1 MDNKFYEKDI
11 SKFDPS
17 KASAEEVRKWV
28 YAVIDAELEKDPEEI
43 DYDLLEQ
50 CAKLEAELPDMDF
63 EISESEYAAGL
74 ERIKAL
80 APAPEYKETKILKP
94 KKKIKKSVRIIAI
107 LAASLAVLLLSVTI
121 GAAVQGKPVMQFIS
135 ENIQAILGMNTG
147 DKLGN
152 GNVTLIKYGESS
164 NYSSVEEAIA
174 TIDIDILYPSYLPE
188 GVEIERIVVAENGED
203 GFRILLLSNYEN
215 LRIEIIAP
223 TQTSSEDLT
232 TYCIYNNGEFDFYI
246 LEKATICQAMIWY
259 KDIEYRVVH
268 NNYYEL
274 INILNGI
281 KEIEK

>member
-1 MDNKFYEKDI
+1 M
-11 SKFDPS
+11 
-17 KASAEEVRKWV
+17 
-28 YAVIDAELEKDPEEI
+28 
-43 DYDLLEQ
+43 
-50 CAKLEAELPDMDF
+50 
-63 EISESEYAAGL
+63 
-74 ERIKAL
+74 
-80 APAPEYKETKILKP
+80 
-94 KKKIKKSVRIIAI
+94 
-107 LAASLAVLLLSVTI
+107 
-121 GAAVQGKPVMQFIS
+121 
-135 ENIQAILGMNTG
+135 
-147 DKLGN
+147 
-152 GNVTLIKYGESS
+152 
-164 NYSSVEEAIA
+164 
-174 TIDIDILYPSYLPE
+174 PE